1 MTATHQEQDRQAYL
15 EASRPWRFAL
25 AATVLLTGLRLFALF
40 ATPLELYPDEAQYW
54 LWSRTLDLGYFSKP
68 PMIAWVIH
76 LTTAIG
82 GDSEPFVR
90 IAAPLFHAVTGLVL
104 FLVGRRLYGP
114 WAGLGALLIYQLMP
128 GVAVANVTM
137 TTDTPLL
144 CFLSIALYAY
154 IDLPAARRPLFTA
167 AGLGAA
173 LGLAMLSK
181 YAAIYAVIGIV
192 LHLIVSRR
200 ARSVWRP
207 ATALAAIGVF
217 AVVIAPNLIWN
228 ALNGFE
234 TVQHTAANADL
245 GSGIGFHI
253 VEFLRLAAEQIGV
266 FGLGFLV
273 LLAAYVMAARRKLTD
288 EDILLVCWTIPPL
301 VVVGVQAIL
310 TRANANWTAAAYI
323 PAAVLVAGLV
333 VRWWPSLWTKIGAGA
348 ALAVQG
354 LLVGTLILCIA
365 SPALAD
371 KLGQSN
377 AIKRMRGWQDV
388 AEAAVQ
394 RAQVEQADKGLTAVA
409 VDSRFLFNAMA
420 YYGRDYFGKPGAPP
434 LTIWLRRDKA
444 GNQAEARHPLTPALG
459 DRVLV
464 VAEDEVRRDADG
476 VAKMAPRVALIEG
489 DFARSQQ
496 VGSFRAGLDR
506 KRVRR
511 AAFVVGENY
520 QPQPKP

>member
-1 MTATHQEQDRQAYL
+1 
-15 EASRPWRFAL
+15 
-25 AATVLLTGLRLFALF
+25 
-40 ATPLELYPDEAQYW
+40 
-54 LWSRTLDLGYFSKP
+54 
-68 PMIAWVIH
+68 
-76 LTTAIG
+76 
-82 GDSEPFVR
+82 
-90 IAAPLFHAVTGLVL
+90 
-104 FLVGRRLYGP
+104 
-114 WAGLGALLIYQLMP
+114 
-128 GVAVANVTM
+128 
-137 TTDTPLL
+137 
-144 CFLSIALYAY
+144 
-154 IDLPAARRPLFTA
+154 
-167 AGLGAA
+167 
-173 LGLAMLSK
+173 MLSK

-192 LHLIVSRR
+192 IHLIVSGR
-200 ARSVWRP
+200 ARSMWRP
-207 ATALAAIGVF
+207 ATALAAFGVF

-228 ALNGFE
+228 ALHGFE

-245 GSGIGFHI
+245 GSGIGFHV
-253 VEFLRLAAEQIGV
+253 VEFLRLMAEQVGV

-273 LLAAYVMAARRKLTD
+273 LLAAYVLAARKKLTD
-288 EDILLVCWTIPPL
+288 EDILLICWTIPPL

-333 VRWWPSLWTKIGAGA
+333 VRWWPSLWTKIGAGT
-348 ALAVQG
+348 AVVLQG
-354 LLVGTLILCIA
+354 LVVGTLILCIA

-371 KLGQSN
+371 RLGQSN
-377 AIKRMRGWQDV
+377 AIKRMRGWKDV
-388 AEAAVQ
+388 TEAAVQ

-434 LTIWLRRDKA
+434 LTIWLRKDRA

-459 DRVLV
+459 ARVLV

-489 DFARSQQ
+489 DFARAEQ

-511 AAFVVGENY
+511 AAFVVGENF
-520 QPQPKP
+520 QPKAKP